1 MEDIKNNIKKE
12 LHNLNEAPPLEPKNF
27 YYNCPECQSAIEIL
41 KLDEE
46 FIEFK
51 CNNNHNIK
59 MNIKEYLDKL
69 KEYKDKMILNDDII
83 SNNSICIEHKEDYLS
98 YCFECNKHLCNN
110 CLETGEHGYHY
121 KINIIEVK
129 PKYKILTKIEN
140 LITNNDKK
148 RKDLIKKKEDIES
161 GLNKLLNE
169 NINKIKEI
177 KFKNKRNNNKNKKK
191 ELKLIKNKYEKKI
204 EE

>member
-1 MEDIKNNIKKE
+1 MEDDKIKLNKDLPNM
-12 LHNLNEAPPLEPKNF
+12 NEAPPLEPKNIC
-27 YYNCPECQSAIEIL
+27 YNCSECQSAIEIV

-69 KEYKDKMILNDDII
+69 KENQDKMILNDEII
-83 SNNSICIEHKEDYLS
+83 SNSSKCNKHEEDYLS
-98 YCFECNKHLCNN
+98 YCFECNKHLCKK
-110 CLETGEHGYHY
+110 CLKAGEHGYHY
-121 KINIIEVK
+121 KINIIEVI

-140 LITNNDKK
+140 LIINNNKK
-148 RKDLIKKKEDIES
+148 MKDLIKNKEVIES

-169 NINKIKEI
+169 NMNKIKETKI
-177 KFKNKRNNNKNKKK
+177 KNKRKNNKNKKK
-191 ELKLIKNKYEKKI
+191 ELKLFYFILFYVSN
-204 EE
+204 